1 MLGASPAAELH
12 PQPAAFR
19 NHSNCLVPITC
30 CAIFIMH
37 HVMDPIL
44 QVRRLWLKEGKPHT
58 PGCSFSLVFIVH
70 LSTEYKPW
78 AQSE

>member
-37 HVMDPIL
+37 HMMDPIL

-70 LSTEYKPW
+70 LSTEYKLW